1 MPWMGRG
8 VMDTLA
14 EPLSRKRIRSC
25 KDVEETHGAPSLHP
39 PTSRSLSASTLWL
52 VLGVPLV
59 AFPIAAA
66 PAIQSRLGWLPLNS
80 IVRGVAGLLLQ
91 AIPFVLIGVLVSA
104 AVETW
109 VSPST
114 LRRHLPRTT
123 VGGMAV
129 ALLAGLLLP
138 VCDCVIV
145 PTFAGLARRRLP
157 LPTAVTFLCAAP
169 VMNPVA
175 LWSTW
180 YAFPHARWMV
190 AARVGMGVAVALAA
204 GAGMAALPPR
214 TSTVRTEAHGD
225 VIPDHDAPDGRATN
239 AGTDPGLPRRTPLRA
254 LGDFLVHVHA
264 DFLRL
269 MPIVLAG
276 IVIAASLRTAM
287 GSDPSSRFGGLG
299 FLAAIGL
306 MMAFAYVGSICSSS
320 DAVIA
325 ASLAGVFPA
334 SAILAFLVLGPMLD
348 VKNTLMLV
356 QECHPRFTIR
366 LMGTIVTLCLL
377 AAVVAQLLLTAFG
390 ATITAG
396 AA

>member
-1 MPWMGRG
+1 MGEGSDGPGNRTLVPRDGRTSISRG
-8 VMDTLA
+8 Y
-14 EPLSRKRIRSC
+14 
-25 KDVEETHGAPSLHP
+25 
-39 PTSRSLSASTLWL
+39 LWL
-52 VLGVPLV
+52 ILGIPIV

-66 PAIQSRLGWLPLNS
+66 PAVQSRLSWLPLNS

-109 VSPST
+109 VSPS
-114 LRRHLPRTT
+114 LLERHRPRST

-129 ALLAGLLLP
+129 AVLAGLLLP

-190 AARVGMGVAVALAA
+190 AARVGAGIVVALAA
-204 GAGMAALPPR
+204 GASMAALPPR
-214 TSTVRTEAHGD
+214 MPAVRMGAHGD
-225 VIPDHDAPDGRATN
+225 VIAIRNGATGDPAAPT
-239 AGTDPGLPRRTPLRA
+239 TPRRTPLLA

-269 MPIVLAG
+269 MPIVLVG
-276 IVIAASLRTAM
+276 IVIAASLRTSM
-287 GSDPSSRFGGLG
+287 GSNPSARFGGLG
-299 FLAAIGL
+299 ALPAIGL

-325 ASLAGVFPA
+325 ASLAGAFPT
-334 SAILAFLVLGPMLD
+334 SAILVFLVLGPMLD

-366 LMGTIVTLCLL
+366 LMGTIVALCLL
-377 AAVVAQLLLTAFG
+377 AAIASQLVLG
-390 ATITAG
+390 ALGITMTEGPA
-396 AA
+396 